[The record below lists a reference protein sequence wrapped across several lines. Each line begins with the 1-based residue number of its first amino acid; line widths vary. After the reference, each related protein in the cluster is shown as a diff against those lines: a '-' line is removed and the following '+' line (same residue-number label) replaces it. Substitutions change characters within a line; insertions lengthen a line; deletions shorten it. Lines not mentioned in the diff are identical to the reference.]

1 VALIRDVSAVLS
13 LEERIKNA
21 PLALIAARIRRA
33 RKEADLSHDRLA
45 EGAGT
50 SRQHLIKLEKGKH
63 RPRAQML
70 TRIAEHTGR
79 EIDWF
84 VDPDLDPSPFPDVE
98 AA

>member
-1 VALIRDVSAVLS
+1 MSTVIE

-21 PLALIAARIRRA
+21 PLALIAARIKRA
-33 RKEADLSHDRLA
+33 RKEKGISHDRLA
-45 EGAGT
+45 ESAAT

-63 RPRAQML
+63 RPRPEML
-70 TRIAEHTGR
+70 TRIADATGR

-84 VDPDLDPSPFPDVE
+84 VDPDLDPSPFPDAK